1 MDKLLMDICSL
12 QEELVTCA
20 KKQVDYGIENLNVEE
35 FNAIMDGIKD
45 MAETKYYIL
54 VSKAMEEAEDRPTFP
69 PVSPEMLGY
78 TPHVRASGNY
88 RMGYNDIMHQQPY
101 IDAYLHDPDFTSNM
115 RSEYSEPYERYT
127 TAKRHYTE
135 THDMADKSKMDT
147 YAKQHL
153 AQTISTIKDIWS
165 DATPELKQKM
175 KTDVKALMDTMG

>member
-1 MDKLLMDICSL
+1 MDKLLTDICSL

-54 VSKAMEEAEDRPTFP
+54 VSKAMEEAEDRPALP
-69 PVSPEMLGY
+69 PV
-78 TPHVRASGNY
+78 ASGNY